1 VYDQNMK
8 PLGRAQEPLS
18 WPAWRRRQ
26 IRLLAGHMPFGFASH
41 FPGASEYFTFLRD
54 PVERA
59 VSDYYFCRRD
69 PANEAHAAAM
79 KLSLIEFAEANYSFV
94 GNGLVRWLSNAAYRA
109 SFPSEEK
116 MFAAALKNLEQ
127 ISFVGT
133 TEEFDLSV
141 ERLCQRFGLRRY
153 SAVAVHKN
161 KFTPE
166 DQRLSLDERRIL
178 ERYNARDMELY
189 RHWLGRF
196 GPKSR
201 ASAAT

>member
-1 VYDQNMK
+1 
-8 PLGRAQEPLS
+8 
-18 WPAWRRRQ
+18 
-26 IRLLAGHMPFGFASH
+26 MPFGFASH

-69 PANEAHAAAM
+69 PANEAHAAA
-79 KLSLIEFAEANYSFV
+79 Y
-94 GNGLVRWLSNAAYRA
+94 GA

-161 KFTPE
+161 NFTPE

-178 ERYNARDMELY
+178 ER
-189 RHWLGRF
+189 
-196 GPKSR
+196 
-201 ASAAT
+201 